1 MLAIIVPYYKI
12 DFFKETLISLANQT
26 NKNFKVY
33 IGNDASPDDPTRLIN
48 NYLID
53 VDKVYHKFIQNIGKE
68 DLTQQ
73 WARCIEL
80 INDEDW
86 IMILGDD
93 DVLDT
98 NMVASFYEHFEF
110 FNGKTDVIRFSSQI
124 ITEDS
129 KLVSKIYNHP
139 IWEKAEDSYLKKFI
153 GLSRS
158 SLSEYIFSKEVY
170 KNKGFKSY
178 PLAWYSDD
186 RAWFDFSEGKN
197 IYSINEAKVYVRNS
211 SVNISGRTD
220 NLFEK
225 ELAKKQFLTYLIKE
239 KLSLFNLE
247 ARLKLIRE
255 YEKVLDSS
263 GAYTLSVKFKLG
275 HLYIQNYTYYEFKK
289 FIKRTINI
297 GFKDL

>member
-33 IGNDASPDDPTRLIN
+33 IGNDASQDDPTRLIN

-53 VDKVYHKFIQNIGKE
+53 VDKVYHKFSQNIGKE

-98 NMVASFYEHFEF
+98 NTVESFYKHFKH
-110 FNGKTDVIRFSSQI
+110 FNGKTNVIRFSSQLI
-124 ITEDS
+124 SEDS
-129 KLVSKIYNHP
+129 TLISKIYNHP
-139 IWEKAEDSYLKKFI
+139 VWEKAQDSYFKKFI

-170 KNKGFKSY
+170 KNKGFQSY

-197 IYSINEAKVYVRNS
+197 IYSINEATVYVRNS
-211 SVNISGRTD
+211 AFNISGRTD
-220 NLFEK
+220 NLHEK
-225 ELAKKQFLTYLIKE
+225 EMAKKQFLTYLIIE

-255 YEKVLDSS
+255 YEKVLNMS
-263 GAYTLSVKFKLG
+263 GAYNLSAKFKLG
-275 HLYIQNYTYYEFKK
+275 QLYIQNYSYYEFKK
-289 FIKRTINI
+289 FLKRTINI
-297 GFKDL
+297 SF

>member
-12 DFFKETLISLANQT
+12 DFFKETLISLANQS

-48 NYLID
+48 NYLTD
-53 VDKVYHKFIQNIGKE
+53 VNKVYHKFSQNIGRE

-80 INDEDW
+80 VNNENW

-93 DVLDT
+93 DVLGAD
-98 NMVASFYEHFEF
+98 VVEAFYQHCEL

-124 ITEDS
+124 ISEDS
-129 KLVSKIYNHP
+129 KLVSKIYSHP
-139 IWEKAEDSYLKKFI
+139 IWEKAEDSYFKKFI

-170 KNKGFKSY
+170 KNKGFQSY

-197 IYSINEAKVYVRNS
+197 IYSINEATVYVRNS
-211 SVNISGRTD
+211 SINISGRTD
-220 NLFEK
+220 NLYEK
-225 ELAKKQFLTYLIKE
+225 ELAKKQFLTYLIIE

-255 YEKVLDSS
+255 YEKVLVSS
-263 GAYTLSVKFKLG
+263 GAYTLSYKFKLG
-275 HLYIQNYTYYEFKK
+275 QLYLQNYGYYEFKK
-289 FIKRTINI
+289 FLKRTINI
-297 GFKDL
+297 GF

>member
-1 MLAIIVPYYKI
+1 MLAIVIPFFKI
-12 DFFKETLISLANQT
+12 DFFEETLSSLANQT

-33 IGNDASPDDPTRLIN
+33 IGNDGSPDDPTILIN

-53 VDKVYHKFIQNIGKE
+53 VDKVYHNFSPNIGKE

-93 DVLDT
+93 DVLDANT
-98 NMVASFYEHFEF
+98 VEAFYKHCEL
-110 FNGKTDVIRFSSQI
+110 FNDKTDVIRFSSQI
-124 ITEDS
+124 ISEDS
-129 KLVSKIYNHP
+129 KLVSKIYSHP
-139 IWEKAEDSYLKKFI
+139 VWEKAEDSYFKKFI

-170 KNKGFKSY
+170 KSKGFQSY

-186 RAWFDFSEGKN
+186 RAWFDFSEGKK
-197 IYSINEAKVYVRNS
+197 IYSINEATVYVRKS
-211 SVNISGRTD
+211 SVNISGRRD
-220 NLFEK
+220 NLNEK
-225 ELAKKQFLTYLIKE
+225 ELAKKQFLNYLLIE
-239 KLSLFNLE
+239 KLSLFNFE

-255 YEKVLDSS
+255 YEKVLNSI
-263 GAYTLSVKFKLG
+263 GAYTLSAKFKIG
-275 HLYIQNYTYYEFKK
+275 RLYIQNYRYYEFKK
-289 FIKRTINI
+289 FLRRTINI
-297 GFKDL
+297 

>member
-1 MLAIIVPYYKI
+1 MLAIIIPFFKI
-12 DFFKETLISLANQT
+12 DFFEETLSSLANQT

-33 IGNDASPDDPTRLIN
+33 IGNDASPADPIKLIN

-53 VDKVYHKFIQNIGKE
+53 VDKVYHKFSQNIGQE

-80 INDEDW
+80 INNEDW

-98 NMVASFYEHFEF
+98 NMVESFYKHFEF

-124 ITEDS
+124 ISEDS
-129 KLVSKIYNHP
+129 KLVSKIYSHP
-139 IWEKAEDSYLKKFI
+139 VWEKAEDSYFKKFI

-170 KNKGFKSY
+170 KNKGFQSY

-186 RAWFDFSEGKN
+186 RAWFDFSEAKK
-197 IYSINEAKVYVRNS
+197 IYSINEATVYVRKS

-220 NLFEK
+220 NLHEK
-225 ELAKKQFLTYLIKE
+225 ELAKKQFLNYLVIE

-263 GAYTLSVKFKLG
+263 GAYTLSYKFKLG
-275 HLYIQNYTYYEFKK
+275 QLYFQNYGYYEFKK
-289 FIKRTINI
+289 FLKRTIKI
-297 GFKDL
+297 GF